1 MVVLQIGANVTSPEY
16 VALMTSSWPAGNNIG
31 KHAFK
36 SNNIFV
42 VATRRDF
49 IDCCDLYHR
58 QQDLQ

>member
-16 VALMTSSWPAGNNIG
+16 VALMTSSWPADNNIG

-42 VATRRDF
+42 EVRARSTLNVLVRV
-49 IDCCDLYHR
+49 
-58 QQDLQ
+58 

>member
-42 VATRRDF
+42 EVRARSTLNVLARV
-49 IDCCDLYHR
+49 
-58 QQDLQ
+58 